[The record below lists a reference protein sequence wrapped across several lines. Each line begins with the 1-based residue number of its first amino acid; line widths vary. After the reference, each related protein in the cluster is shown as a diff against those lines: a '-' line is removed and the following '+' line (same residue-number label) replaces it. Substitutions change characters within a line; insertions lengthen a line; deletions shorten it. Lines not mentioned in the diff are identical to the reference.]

1 MCRIG
6 AVSLKKPAADYF
18 QGGNMFG
25 FGTPQIIIILF
36 IVLLIFGVGRLP
48 EIGSSMGRAIKNFKK
63 GIDGKDE

>member
-1 MCRIG
+1 MSKSGLPRINLREE
-6 AVSLKKPAADYF
+6 V
-18 QGGNMFG
+18 MFG

>member
-1 MCRIG
+1 
-6 AVSLKKPAADYF
+6 
-18 QGGNMFG
+18 MFG

-63 GIDGKDE
+63 GIDGKDD

>member
-1 MCRIG
+1 
-6 AVSLKKPAADYF
+6 
-18 QGGNMFG
+18 MFG

-36 IVLLIFGVGRLP
+36 LILVIFGVGRLP

>member
-1 MCRIG
+1 MC
-6 AVSLKKPAADYF
+6 AADCC